1 MMVWYKF
8 FTYLVYPFIPIY
20 LYFRKFKKKESLASI
35 NEKQS
40 KINIKRDKG
49 FLVWMHMASVGETMS
64 VLPLIDIFINDKKI
78 DKILL
83 TTVTLS
89 SEKII
94 KKKFNKN
101 QKVVHQFLPLDVPI
115 IVKKFLTHWH
125 PSISIFIDSEI
136 WPNIISQIKL
146 KKIPLLLI
154 NARITK
160 KTFNRWVLLKKFS
173 KNIFEKFDLCLA
185 SNKESEIYL
194 NTLGAKNIK
203 NYGNL
208 KFSNI
213 KDIINDNNQNFKSSF
228 IDQIKN
234 RKIWCASSTHLS
246 EEVLCAEA
254 HKKIKKS
261 YNNVLTIIIP
271 RHINRV
277 DDIYKKLSNLN
288 LKVAIFSKL
297 EKVNTDLDIILINSY
312 GEALKFYKISKC
324 VFLGKSLIGSLAK
337 DSGQNPI
344 EPARVGCKILHGPNI
359 SNFIEIYKYLHTLGV
374 TKQILSSEDIGVAV
388 INEFEENI
396 KKNDTIVK
404 KIENY
409 GQSILNN
416 VTKEIEKY
424 I

>member
-8 FTYLVYPFIPIY
+8 ITYLVYPFIPLY
-20 LYFRKFKKKESLASI
+20 LQLRKLKKKENLTSI

-40 KINIKRDKG
+40 IINIKRDKG
-49 FLVWMHMASVGETMS
+49 FLVWIHMASVGETMS
-64 VLPLIDIFINDKKI
+64 VLPLIDFLINNKKV

-83 TTVTLS
+83 TTITLS

-101 QKVVHQFLPLDVPI
+101 QKVIHQFLPLDVPVI
-115 IVKKFLTHWH
+115 IKKFLKHWH
-125 PSISIFIDSEI
+125 PNVSIFIDSEI

-146 KKIPLLLI
+146 EKIPLLLV

-160 KTFNRWVLLKKFS
+160 KTFNRWMFLRKFS

-185 SNKESEIYL
+185 SSKESEIYL
-194 NTLGAKNIK
+194 NTLGAQNIK
-203 NYGNL
+203 YYGNL

-213 KDIINDNNQNFKSSF
+213 KDLINENNKNFESSF
-228 IDQIKN
+228 VDQIKN
-234 RKIWCASSTHLS
+234 RNIWCASSTHSS
-246 EEVLCAEA
+246 EEIICAEA
-254 HKKIKKS
+254 HKKIKES

-277 DDIYKKLSNLN
+277 NSIYKKLSSLN
-288 LKVAIFSKL
+288 LKVSVFSKL
-297 EKVNTDLDIILINSY
+297 EKVNNDLDLILIDSY

-324 VFLGKSLIGSLAK
+324 VLLGKSLISSLSK

-344 EPARVGCKILHGPNI
+344 EPARVGCKILHGPHI
-359 SNFIEIYKYLHTLGV
+359 SNFVEIYKYLNTLGV
-374 TKQILSSEDIGVAV
+374 TKQILNAEEIGIEV
-388 INEFEENI
+388 INEFQKNI
-396 KKNDTIVK
+396 KKNDTISN

-416 VTKEIEKY
+416 ITKEIEKY